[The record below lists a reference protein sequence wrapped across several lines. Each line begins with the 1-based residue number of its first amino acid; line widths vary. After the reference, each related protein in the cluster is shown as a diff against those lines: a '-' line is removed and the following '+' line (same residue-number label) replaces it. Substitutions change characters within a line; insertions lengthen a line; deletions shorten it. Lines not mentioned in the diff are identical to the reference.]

1 VDYDLT
7 QIIMKAIVS
16 VLVTLFVFSA
26 CQSQKPYYKTKTG
39 KKKQKY
45 YNEIQ
50 YGGKSASQ
58 MKAPK

>member
-1 VDYDLT
+1 
-7 QIIMKAIVS
+7 MKAIVS